1 MWKGDNIIKS
11 NNIVIMSVFFGDL
24 ICLGGDFMNNVD
36 LGNIRVVATDIDG
49 TLTNREYLIDLEAIT
64 YIRLLEKNDIKVIL
78 ITGHTFATVSTL
90 SQYIGTSGPVVAE
103 NGCVIG
109 YKWEPI
115 MLGPPIDKKE
125 EIIQMMENLGFKL
138 TKSSH
143 FKFIDMAFR
152 RTDKAANITNEE
164 LHRILSSAG
173 FEDLEISDSGFA
185 VHIAPKGL
193 NKGSGLVK
201 ALEMLNVS
209 PSEALFIGDGEN
221 DIPAFKVVGVSVAVN
236 NAPATVK
243 KHADLVTRE
252 PYGKGFV
259 EMAKM
264 LLKKED

>member
-1 MWKGDNIIKS
+1 MIRS
-11 NNIVIMSVFFGDL
+11 AFFGTS
-24 ICLGGDFMNNVD
+24 ICLRCDFMNNVN
-36 LGNIRVVATDIDG
+36 LNGIKVVATDIDG

-115 MLGPPIDKKE
+115 LLGKPINEKE
-125 EIIQMMENLGFKL
+125 KLIKIMEDLGFKL
-138 TKSSH
+138 TKSSN
-143 FKFIDMAFR
+143 FKFIDIAFR
-152 RTDKAANITNEE
+152 RTEKSANITNEE
-164 LHRILSSAG
+164 LHKILSSEG
-173 FEDLEISDSGFA
+173 FENLEISDSGFA

-193 NKGSGLVK
+193 NKGSGLIK
-201 ALEMLNVS
+201 ALEMLNIP

-221 DIPAFKVVGVSVAVN
+221 DLPAFKVAGVSVAVN

-243 KHADLVTRE
+243 KHADLVTNE
-252 PYGKGFV
+252 SYGKGFV

-264 LLKKED
+264 LLEKKKK